1 MRLDDNVESTRSD
14 ETTFNIQLVISSARA
29 NDDLRMAFLLG
40 DRKKEIQLTRR
51 VGKTCGGKP

>member
-14 ETTFNIQLVISSARA
+14 ETTISIQLVISSARA
-29 NDDLRMAFLLG
+29 DDDSRMTLLLG
-40 DRKKEIQLTRR
+40 DREKEIQLTRR